1 MNKGHVLGT
10 RLGWVQ
16 NLQERVRLEVS
27 DSNPTFSEL
36 GLSLAKWKEVN
47 VGEGNALAVAY
58 RIAKLDLYLLK
69 LAATQMCL
77 QRVVIKPTKV

>member
-27 DSNPTFSEL
+27 YSNPAVSEL

-47 VGEGNALAVAY
+47 VGEANALAY

>member
-27 DSNPTFSEL
+27 DSNPAVSEL

-47 VGEGNALAVAY
+47 VGEANALAY
-58 RIAKLDLYLLK
+58 RIAKLDLLLLK
-69 LAATQMCL
+69 LSATQGCL

>member
-27 DSNPTFSEL
+27 YSNPAVSEL

-47 VGEGNALAVAY
+47 VGEANALAVAY
-58 RIAKLDLYLLK
+58 RIAKLDPYLLN
-69 LAATQMCL
+69 LSATQMCL